1 METSKRR
8 SCAETQESNSIRTS
22 ITLTRRLSFQETV
35 CKRIDDNIVSI
46 QNQQNN
52 CDTSSISPVL
62 DQQENTNEAIAS
74 SRRLVQRFILPH
86 YSPFKAMHDLYY
98 LSAALRSYCGV
109 RMSVNCDRR
118 RPITTIVELSP
129 DQGNTSSEDL
139 HFSQETPTMSLT
151 LLAQGTKFI
160 CLFCF

>member
-1 METSKRR
+1 METSKSR

-35 CKRIDDNIVSI
+35 CKRIDDNIV
-46 QNQQNN
+46 
-52 CDTSSISPVL
+52 
-62 DQQENTNEAIAS
+62 
-74 SRRLVQRFILPH
+74 FI
-86 YSPFKAMHDLYY
+86 
-98 LSAALRSYCGV
+98 SAASRSYCGV
-109 RMSVNCDRR
+109 RMSVDCDRR